1 MLILVFLLNGK
12 IEGLRLGFGDP
23 EALFE
28 VMIVLEH
35 IFYSY
40 LIHKYKGEW
49 EGECRMMMFWSEII
63 DGEVVVLKVLFV
75 GFHLVCQQSLQ
86 LFHLGQQVDQLCLPL
101 PFLLHLQVLLLH
113 LLRYLP

>member
-1 MLILVFLLNGK
+1 
-12 IEGLRLGFGDP
+12 
-23 EALFE
+23 
-28 VMIVLEH
+28 
-35 IFYSY
+35 
-40 LIHKYKGEW
+40 
-49 EGECRMMMFWSEII
+49 MMMFWSEII

-113 LLRYLP
+113 LLRYLLKKKLFLWVLINLIPSSTQEDLIFILLNIFLVGLLLLLTL